1 MILILRGHIRD
12 AFYNQD
18 LKNLVTD
25 MYHMDPTLKI
35 YIHTWNVYSNGVS
48 WRNVDINPQRVNA
61 QTIESYF
68 NELAPL
74 IQHIIIDDD
83 ASISLIGNLT
93 GVVANSGMPLRGWKN
108 YWYGKYKIVDYLHQ
122 QQCSDTIINSRFD
135 ILDNSNSFSHKD
147 ILYFMDQYKHTS
159 FSRNVFMPTTNG
171 LGVDNLYMG
180 NVHTMYTLANH
191 FVHHLDDIVTTYSYV
206 KNQEHLVV
214 LVNNQLFASNFIY
227 LLGVLCILGLLY
239 LGYTHPTVVPVG
251 ILLTQMELFNGKSS
265 ISQWIGSVSDT
276 D

>member
-12 AFYNQD
+12 AFHNQD

-83 ASISLIGNLT
+83 ASISLIGNVRTLSSTVDLTFLIIQIRSLT
-93 GVVANSGMPLRGWKN
+93 GTFFISWTNTNIHPFLGMYLCLR
-108 YWYGKYKIVDYLHQ
+108 Q
-122 QQCSDTIINSRFD
+122 T
-135 ILDNSNSFSHKD
+135 
-147 ILYFMDQYKHTS
+147 
-159 FSRNVFMPTTNG
+159 
-171 LGVDNLYMG
+171 
-180 NVHTMYTLANH
+180 
-191 FVHHLDDIVTTYSYV
+191 
-206 KNQEHLVV
+206 V
-214 LVNNQLFASNFIY
+214 LVWIIY
-227 LLGVLCILGLLY
+227 IWEMCIRCIPWPITLCI
-239 LGYTHPTVVPVG
+239 
-251 ILLTQMELFNGKSS
+251 I
-265 ISQWIGSVSDT
+265 
-276 D
+276 